1 MDQGRPVDQSP
12 NGWFT
17 GAVDGEAGSARV
29 RVLAHLT
36 LGPPARCEQGD
47 DEENDTGKSGDEHHR
62 EEEAE
67 NDPQSN
73 QDECCDDHAFRVPRP
88 RAGKTSR

>member
-67 NDPQSN
+67 NDP
-73 QDECCDDHAFRVPRP
+73 
-88 RAGKTSR
+88 